1 MPDLY
6 GQIEGGGPYD
16 QPVQQAPGSAS
27 SWAPKTAVATALLLV
42 GSTLAVV
49 VYGGNAGGVVTSSP
63 HASLSF
69 AAKAELTDDFHPARG
84 SSGDPSGGSDDTVN
98 SGPEYAHA
106 MPAHARAHIHI
117 HPTLRTI
124 SPLAHNTRERLQNI
138 QPPDTRPYNSSHV
151 RCEPSTPSF
160 SR

>member
-6 GQIEGGGPYD
+6 GQIEGGGPYEQSAQ
-16 QPVQQAPGSAS
+16 QPPGSAS

-49 VYGGNAGGVVTSSP
+49 VYGGNSGGVVTSSP

-84 SSGDPSGGSDDTVN
+84 SSGDPSGGSDDTID
-98 SGPEYAHA
+98 SGSEYARA
-106 MPAHARAHIHI
+106 TTAHAHAHIHI
-117 HPTLRTI
+117 HSTFQII
-124 SPLAHNTRERLQNI
+124 SALAHDKIEILLNL
-138 QPPDTRPYNSSHV
+138 QPPNARPYDSNRH
-151 RCEPSTPSF
+151 RCQS
-160 SR
+160 